1 MDIISMTKHITKYSV
16 SPNNADSFP
25 EIVLRA
31 YNLATTGRKGG
42 VVIDFPY
49 DIQKTSINSR

>member
-1 MDIISMTKHITKYSV
+1 MTKHITKYSV
-16 SPNNADSFP
+16 APNRAESFP
-25 EIVLRA
+25 DIITRA

-49 DIQKTSINSR
+49 DIQKTSVSGR

>member
-1 MDIISMTKHITKYSV
+1 MTTHITKYSV
-16 SPNNADSFP
+16 SPNSAESFP
-25 EIVLRA
+25 DIVSRA

-49 DIQKTSINSR
+49 DIQKTSINCR